1 MVGSTL
7 SLTGKIDPLEVE
19 CFSFNTDNTLANITF
34 AYDNTTY
41 MYYNRIDNRFDYNV
55 HVSTGVNNVYCNALF
70 ETSDKKLKDNI
81 ENVDEDCSELV
92 KKINVKTFNMKGDE
106 KKQSH
111 IGFIADELKEILPEK
126 FEAIVDKSNEYLSVN
141 YGKMTAVLMNAL
153 QETLN
158 KVEHLESSVYELQ
171 EEIKELKGKK
181 TTKPKAKAKSKTKA
195 EK

>member
-1 MVGSTL
+1 
-7 SLTGKIDPLEVE
+7 
-19 CFSFNTDNTLANITF
+19 
-34 AYDNTTY
+34 
-41 MYYNRIDNRFDYNV
+41 
-55 HVSTGVNNVYCNALF
+55 
-70 ETSDKKLKDNI
+70 
-81 ENVDEDCSELV
+81 
-92 KKINVKTFNMKGDE
+92 MKGDE

-111 IGFIADELKEILPEK
+111 IGFKADELKEILPEK

-141 YGKMTAVLMNAL
+141 YGKMTAVLMKAL